1 MPHQHKFP
9 AALRQRA
16 ARSGLVIQIEA
27 AVRQT
32 KMDALDV
39 ELYPAVELHRRAGDV
54 ELRGFERIDFHCMLY
69 VISGRYLHVVDF
81 DMLDCAR
88 GSIVVL
94 QPGQVHRFGD
104 LSGWDGW
111 LLIFRSG
118 VPPPPAT
125 AHWQSRRRDQNA
137 AAITVSANQSRNAAH
152 SSRACGIPPP
162 ASGACVT
169 MHGNISACSKAPLS
183 SPKTAVK
190 PPRYARATPL
200 SSAPVLSAH
209 GKCLTL
215 R

>member
-16 ARSGLVIQIEA
+16 AITGLVIQIEA

-39 ELYPAVELHRRAGDV
+39 ELYPAVKLHRRAGDV

-118 VPPPPAT
+118 VPPPPQPRIGKAVDEIKMLLQL
-125 AHWQSRRRDQNA
+125 QSLPTNRGTRHTLRGLVAFHPRQVARVLRCMGIFPPARRHLCPLRRR
-137 AAITVSANQSRNAAH
+137 R
-152 SSRACGIPPP
+152 SSHHATRGRRLY
-162 ASGACVT
+162 
-169 MHGNISACSKAPLS
+169 H
-183 SPKTAVK
+183 
-190 PPRYARATPL
+190 PPRFCRHMG
-200 SSAPVLSAH
+200 SA
-209 GKCLTL
+209 
-215 R
+215 